1 MNTFRFKSLKIDL
14 KAFLCAET
22 EKLIKKHFEGM
33 ESVCESLSIIRVF
46 FFACCA
52 RCWQIHREARKTHKK
67 KNWMKNVKVE
77 LKHASNPIHQPSF
90 LCI

>member
-33 ESVCESLSIIRVF
+33 ESVCESLSIIWVF
-46 FFACCA
+46 FRLLRPVLANTP
-52 RCWQIHREARKTHKK
+52 RSKK
-67 KNWMKNVKVE
+67 KPQKEKLDE
-77 LKHASNPIHQPSF
+77 K
-90 LCI
+90 C